1 MTDWTVDT
9 NVLVYALDRA
19 ADERRQIAETAIV
32 ALRASGAPMA
42 RQAIGEFVYATV
54 RKGKLTREVATHVA
68 REFLANFGT
77 FAASHA
83 AFELALDEAATGQTQ
98 FWDAV
103 LLAACAEHGIDL
115 LLSED
120 MAPGR
125 HRLGV
130 EIVNPFAPTPSGRK
144 TLKKRGI
151 SAR

>member
-1 MTDWTVDT
+1 MSDWTVDA
-9 NVLVYALDRA
+9 NVLVYALDRK
-19 ADERRQIAETAIV
+19 ADEKRPIAEAALV

-54 RKGKLTREVATHVA
+54 RKGKLTRDVATHAA
-68 REFLANFGT
+68 REFMANFET
-77 FAASHA
+77 FGASHD

-103 LLAACAEHGIDL
+103 LLAACAEAGIDL
-115 LLSED
+115 LLTED
-120 MAPGR
+120 MAQGR

-130 EIVNPFAPTPSGRK
+130 EIVNPFAPSPAGRK
-144 TLKKRGI
+144 ALKKRGI